1 MAHELGLALAL
12 LLVVEGIFPFL
23 SPAALRRILTA
34 MHELSDAQLRGAG
47 LGSMLLGLLLLY
59 ILRY

>member
-1 MAHELGLALAL
+1 MAYELGLALAL

-23 SPAALRRILTA
+23 SPTALRRMLTA
-34 MHELSDAQLRGAG
+34 MHELSDTQLRGAG
-47 LGSMLLGLLLLY
+47 LASMLLGLLLLY

>member
-12 LLVVEGIFPFL
+12 LLVFEGIFPFL
-23 SPAALRRILTA
+23 SPAGLRRMLTA
-34 MHELSDAQLRGAG
+34 VQELSDTQLRGAG